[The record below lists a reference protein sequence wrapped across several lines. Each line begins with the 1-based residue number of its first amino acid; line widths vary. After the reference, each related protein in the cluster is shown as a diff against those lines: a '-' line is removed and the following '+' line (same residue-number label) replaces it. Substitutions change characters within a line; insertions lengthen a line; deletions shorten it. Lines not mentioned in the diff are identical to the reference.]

1 MEKELKELIKVGKK
15 TNKLLNRANW
25 IILSTVIVNIITIV
39 VIVWVI
45 LK

>member
-1 MEKELKELIKVGKK
+1 MEKELKELIEVGKK

-25 IILSTVIVNIITIV
+25 IILSTVLINIATIV
-39 VIVWVI
+39 VIVWAV